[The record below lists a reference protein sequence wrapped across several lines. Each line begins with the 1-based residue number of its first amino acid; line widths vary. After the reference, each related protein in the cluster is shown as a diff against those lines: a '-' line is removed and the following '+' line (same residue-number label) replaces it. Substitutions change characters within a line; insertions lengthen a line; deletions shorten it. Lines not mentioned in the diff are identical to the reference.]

1 MTQKIKLV
9 DKDNV
14 SISYCKY
21 ILYVQESRGNLNM
34 LKRNME
40 EIQETQIEF
49 LEIKEIKVWDEKYT
63 R

>member
-9 DKDNV
+9 DKDN
-14 SISYCKY
+14 ISAIVNMFCMFKK
-21 ILYVQESRGNLNM
+21 IKENMNM

-40 EIQETQIEF
+40 EIKKTQIEF
-49 LEIKEIKVWDEKYT
+49 LEIKQIKVWDEKYT